1 MKLNSSKQGFSANA
15 ILASFH
21 FDSTQPQ
28 IFERFLWQQE
38 SIRESNRSVTIK
50 PSNAS
55 EQDPEFDA
63 FAKNYDEALQ
73 EGLDLTGESK
83 EYFAQ
88 HRVKWITQQ
97 LAAYEAT
104 TDSILDFGCGTG
116 GSVDYLLKQLNPK
129 RLVGTDVSD
138 DSLKIARVSHQD
150 NRCHFERLDK
160 FEPRAELDLAF
171 CNGVF
176 HHIPLSERQQCVQ
189 TIFDALTPQGYFCYW
204 ENNPWNPGTRWVMK
218 RVPFDRDAIMLW
230 PSESRQMLRRSG
242 FEIVTTNYCFFFPNF
257 LRALRPLEAY
267 LSHFPLGGQYLVIAK
282 KP

>member
-1 MKLNSSKQGFSANA
+1 M
-15 ILASFH
+15 
-21 FDSTQPQ
+21 
-28 IFERFLWQQE
+28 
-38 SIRESNRSVTIK
+38 TIK
-50 PSNAS
+50 RSNTP
-55 EQDPEFDA
+55 EPDPEFDA

-88 HRVKWITQQ
+88 HRVEWITEQ
-97 LAAYEAT
+97 LKSRKVPT
-104 TDSILDFGCGTG
+104 KSILDFGCGTG
-116 GSVDYLLKQLNPK
+116 GSVDYLLEQLAPD

-138 DSLKIARVSHQD
+138 DSLKIARSSHPD
-150 NRCHFERLDK
+150 PRCHFERLDQFK
-160 FEPRAELDLAF
+160 PNADLDLAF

-176 HHIPLSERQQCVQ
+176 HHIPLSDRQQCVQ
-189 TIFDALTPQGYFCYW
+189 TIFEALKPGGHFCFW

-230 PSESRQMLRRSG
+230 PSESRRLLRQSG
-242 FEIVTTNYCFFFPNF
+242 FEIVTTQYCFFFPNF

-267 LSHFPLGGQYLVIAK
+267 LASIPLGGQYLVIAK